1 MSILLILLAAGGLLL
16 LGGRFYA
23 RVIAR
28 TLGEQPDRATPAVT
42 LNDGRDYVPT
52 RTSVVFA
59 HHYASIAGAGPIVG
73 PVIALYYGW
82 LPALLWIVLGGIFL
96 GAVHDFVSTHIAMR
110 EGGKNLAVITR
121 RYIGRTAFL
130 LMLLLLVAILALI
143 CAAFLDLSAKALTSQ
158 VPLAALGLTAEQ
170 NFFRTVDSGGE
181 SMAVI
186 GGIASTSVVVITLFS
201 PLIGWLYLKRNA
213 ATWACSMLALAICAA
228 SIAIG
233 FALPMQLSP
242 TGWKLLIAGYVLI
255 SAGLPVWLFLQSRDF
270 INVHLLYFGVI
281 FLIAAV
287 VTAAIQGGGAFAQP
301 DAIPAL
307 NITTATQAIGP
318 MWPILFITIA
328 CGAVSGFH
336 ALCATGTTCK
346 QLKTEPDARRVG
358 FYGMLL
364 ESFFAACVVCCLLV
378 GLSLSSYA
386 AHTHPQAPH
395 QAGNPVL
402 TFALGVGHTAGL
414 GFGLPLAFGV
424 VGAML
429 LLEGFLVTTLDTAI
443 RLTRYTIEEGWA
455 TLFGRYDVFANA
467 KKTAPAK
474 EAATPTQGLQRL
486 ALRTL
491 QQYWVNS
498 GLAVALMLILAQLG
512 YSSIWGVFG
521 ASNQVLAA
529 LALLV
534 ATGWLL
540 ARGSNVIY
548 TLLPATFMLLTA
560 TSALVY
566 TIMQEFKPP
575 APGAAPSPDPILLT
589 AAGVVLATTLG
600 LTALTLRRW
609 LTPAGR
615 AASRAAVAATA

>member
-1 MSILLILLAAGGLLL
+1 
-16 LGGRFYA
+16 
-23 RVIAR
+23 
-28 TLGEQPDRATPAVT
+28 
-42 LNDGRDYVPT
+42 
-52 RTSVVFA
+52 
-59 HHYASIAGAGPIVG
+59 
-73 PVIALYYGW
+73 
-82 LPALLWIVLGGIFL
+82 
-96 GAVHDFVSTHIAMR
+96 
-110 EGGKNLAVITR
+110 
-121 RYIGRTAFL
+121 
-130 LMLLLLVAILALI
+130 
-143 CAAFLDLSAKALTSQ
+143 
-158 VPLAALGLTAEQ
+158 
-170 NFFRTVDSGGE
+170 
-181 SMAVI
+181 
-186 GGIASTSVVVITLFS
+186 
-201 PLIGWLYLKRNA
+201 
-213 ATWACSMLALAICAA
+213 
-228 SIAIG
+228 
-233 FALPMQLSP
+233 
-242 TGWKLLIAGYVLI
+242 
-255 SAGLPVWLFLQSRDF
+255 
-270 INVHLLYFGVI
+270 
-281 FLIAAV
+281 
-287 VTAAIQGGGAFAQP
+287 
-301 DAIPAL
+301 
-307 NITTATQAIGP
+307 
-318 MWPILFITIA
+318 
-328 CGAVSGFH
+328 
-336 ALCATGTTCK
+336 
-346 QLKTEPDARRVG
+346 
-358 FYGMLL
+358 MLL

-386 AHTHPQAPH
+386 GHTHPQAPG

-455 TLFGRYDVFANA
+455 TLFGRYDVFAHA
-467 KKTAPAK
+467 KPS
-474 EAATPTQGLQRL
+474 AATETVSPTQGLQRL

-540 ARGSNVIY
+540 ARRSSVIY

-566 TIMQEFKPP
+566 TIIQEFTPP
-575 APGAAPSPDPILLT
+575 APGAEPTPDPILLT
-589 AAGVVLATTLG
+589 AAGIVLATTLG

-615 AASRAAVAATA
+615 AASRAAVATTA